1 MVNRELINPQSIVV
15 VGGSNNVHKPGGRL
29 VRNLLDGKYKG
40 ELYVVNAK
48 EDDVQGLKSYHTVRD
63 IPDTEMAIVSIP
75 GPSCPEVVDILA
87 KEKNVKAFIVV
98 SAGFGEE
105 TPEGA
110 ILEEQMLRSINEANA
125 SLIGPNCI
133 GVMNMHYHGV
143 FTQPI
148 PEFHADGVDFISSS
162 GGTALF
168 IIESALTK
176 GLRFSSV
183 WSVGNSKQIGVEE
196 VLEYMDR
203 NFDPVLDSKIKMLYI
218 EQIKNPDKLLYHA
231 SSLIRKGCH
240 IAAIKAGST
249 DVGKR
254 AASSH
259 TGAIA
264 SSDSAV
270 EALFRKAGIVRCFSR
285 EELTTVAS
293 IFTLKEVK
301 GKNCAIITHAGGP
314 AVMLA
319 DALAKGR
326 LNVPNLEGPVANEL
340 KSKLYPGAAVGNPID
355 IIGTGTPEHLA
366 TAIDFCENRFD
377 DIDLMMVIF
386 GSPGLVK
393 LYDAYEVLHKKMEEC
408 KKPIFPVLPSIVTA
422 GPEVKSFVKKGHV
435 NFSDEVTL
443 GTALSRVLTTPKP
456 MSTDIQLYGVDV
468 PEVRRIIDRLPGSG
482 YLDSEEVRTLLKAAN
497 IPLVEEFT
505 SADQNELIAFAKR
518 VKFPVVAKV
527 VGPLHKSD
535 IGGVALNI
543 RSEEHLIFEYERM
556 MRMPDVKAVMVQPM
570 LKGQELFLGAKY
582 EDRFGHVV
590 FCGLGGIFVEVL
602 RDVSYGLS
610 PLSYDET
617 YSMIRSLRGYPII
630 KGTRGQKGIDERQY
644 ADIIVRLSTLL
655 RFASEIKEM
664 DINPLVATDRGLFAV
679 DARIRIEKEA

>member
-1 MVNRELINPQSIVV
+1 MVNRELICPQSIVV

-40 ELYVVNAK
+40 SLYVVNAK
-48 EDDVQGLKSYHTVRD
+48 ETDVQGLKSYHSVQE
-63 IPDTEMAIVSIP
+63 IPETEMAILSIP
-75 GPSCPEVVDILA
+75 SKACVEVVDVLA
-87 KEKNVKAFIVV
+87 RQKNVKAFIII

-105 TPEGA
+105 TKEGGKLEDQ
-110 ILEEQMLRSINEANA
+110 ILQTINEVGA

-133 GVMNMHYHGV
+133 GLMNIHFHGV

-148 PEFHADGVDFISSS
+148 PEFHPDGVDFISSS

-168 IIESALTK
+168 IIESALSK

-183 WSVGNSKQIGVEE
+183 WSVGNSKQLGVEDI
-196 VLEYMDR
+196 LEYMDR
-203 NFDPVLDSKIKMLYI
+203 NFNAATDSKIKMLYI

-231 SSLIRKGCH
+231 SSLIKKGCK
-240 IAAIKAGST
+240 ITAIKAGST
-249 DVGKR
+249 ESGKR

-270 EALFRKAGIVRCFSR
+270 EALFRKAGIVRCYSR

-301 GKNCAIITHAGGP
+301 GKNCAIVTHAGGP

-319 DALAKGR
+319 DALSKGR
-326 LNVPNLEGPVANEL
+326 LNVPDLNGPIAEEL

-366 TAIDFCENRFD
+366 TAIDYCENRFEN
-377 DIDLMMVIF
+377 IDLMMVIF

-408 KKPIFPVLPSIVTA
+408 QKPIFPVLPSIVTA
-422 GPEVKSFVKKGHV
+422 GPEVQSFIKKGHV

-443 GTALSRVLTTPKP
+443 GTALARVLNTPKP
-456 MSTDIQLYGVDV
+456 ASTDIQLYGVDV
-468 PEVRRIIDRLPGSG
+468 PEVRRIIDRLPADG
-482 YLDSEEVRTLLKAAN
+482 YLSPEETRLLLKAAN

-505 SADQNELIAFAKR
+505 SSDKDELLAFARKI
-518 VKFPVVAKV
+518 KYPVVAKV
-527 VGPLHKSD
+527 VGPVHKSD
-535 IGGVALNI
+535 MGGVALNI
-543 RSEEHLIFEYERM
+543 RCDEHLLFEYERM
-556 MRMPDVKAVMVQPM
+556 MKLPGVTGIMVQPM
-570 LKGQELFLGAKY
+570 LKGQELFLGATY
-582 EDRFGHVV
+582 ENKFGHIV

-602 RDVSYGLS
+602 KDVSYGLA

-617 YSMIRSLRGYPII
+617 FSMIRSLRGYPII
-630 KGTRGQKGIDERQY
+630 KGTRGQRGIDEQQY
-644 ADIIVRLSTLL
+644 ADLIVRLSTLL
-655 RFASEIKEM
+655 RFANEIKEM
-664 DINPLVATDRGLFAV
+664 DINPLVATERGLFAV
-679 DARIRIEKEA
+679 DARIRIEK

>member
-1 MVNRELINPQSIVV
+1 MINRELINPQSIVV

-48 EDDVQGLKSYHTVRD
+48 EDDVQGLKSYHSVHD
-63 IPDTEMAIVSIP
+63 IPETELAIISIP
-75 GPSCPEVVDILA
+75 GPACPEAVDVLA
-87 KEKNVKAFIVV
+87 KQKNVKAFIVI

-105 TPEGA
+105 THEGA
-110 ILEEQMLRSINEANA
+110 ILEEQMLKSINEAGA

-133 GVMNMHYHGV
+133 GLMNMNYHGV

-148 PEFHADGVDFISSS
+148 PEFHTDGVDFVSSS

-196 VLEYMDR
+196 VIEYMDR

-264 SSDSAV
+264 NSDSAV

-293 IFTLKEVK
+293 IFTLKEVR

-319 DALAKGR
+319 DALEKGR
-326 LNVPNLEGPVANEL
+326 LNVPKLDGPLAAEL

-366 TAIDFCENRFD
+366 TAIDFCENRFE

-393 LYDAYEVLHKKMEEC
+393 LYDTYEVLHKKMEEC

-443 GTALSRVLTTPKP
+443 GTALSRVLNTPKP

-482 YLDSEEVRTLLKAAN
+482 YLNPEEVRTLLKAAQ

-505 SADQNELIAFAKR
+505 STDRDELVAFAKK

-527 VGPLHKSD
+527 VGPIHKSD
-535 IGGVALNI
+535 MGGVALNI

-556 MRMPDVKAVMVQPM
+556 MRLPDVTAVMVQPM
-570 LKGQELFLGAKY
+570 LKGQELK
-582 EDRFGHVV
+582 
-590 FCGLGGIFVEVL
+590 
-602 RDVSYGLS
+602 DVAYGLS

-630 KGTRGQKGIDERQY
+630 KGTRGQRGVDEQQY

-664 DINPLVATDRGLFAV
+664 DINPLVATERGLFAV
-679 DARIRIEKEA
+679 DARIRIEK

>member
-1 MVNRELINPQSIVV
+1 MINKELINPQSIVI

-29 VRNLLDGKYKG
+29 VRNLLDDKYKG

-48 EDDVQGLKSYHTVRD
+48 ETDVQGIKSYANVRE
-63 IPDTEMAIVSIP
+63 IPDAELAIISIP
-75 GPSCPEVVDILA
+75 GHACPEVVEVLA
-87 KEKNVKAFIVV
+87 KQKNVRAFIII

-105 TPEGA
+105 TIEGG
-110 ILEEQMLRSINEANA
+110 ILEDQILKIINESGA

-133 GVMNMHYHGV
+133 GIMNVNYHGV

-148 PEFHADGVDFISSS
+148 PEFHQDGVDFISSS

-168 IIESALTK
+168 IMESALTK

-183 WSVGNSKQIGVEE
+183 WSVGNSKQNGVED

-203 NFDPVLDSKIKMLYI
+203 NFNPVTDSKIKMLYI
-218 EQIKNPDKLLYHA
+218 ESIKQPDKLLYHA
-231 SSLIRKGCH
+231 SSLIRKGCK

-249 DVGKR
+249 DSGKR

-319 DALAKGR
+319 DALSKGH
-326 LNVPNLEGPVANEL
+326 LNVPNLEGPVAEEL

-366 TAIDFCENRFD
+366 TVIDYCENKFEE
-377 DIDLMMVIF
+377 IDLMMVIF
-386 GSPGLVK
+386 GSPGVVNV
-393 LYDAYEVLHKKMEEC
+393 YDAYEVLHKKMEKC
-408 KKPIFPVLPSIVTA
+408 NKPIFPILPSIVTA
-422 GPEVKSFVKKGHV
+422 SPEVRSFVKKGHV

-443 GTALSRVLTTPKP
+443 GTALSRVINTPKP
-456 MSTDIQLYGVDV
+456 ASTDIQLYGVDV
-468 PEVRRIIDRLPGSG
+468 PAVRRIIDQLPSEG
-482 YLDSEEVRTLLKAAN
+482 YLNPAQVRTLLGAAN
-497 IPLVEEFT
+497 IPMVAEFT
-505 SADQNELIAFAKR
+505 SDNKEEILEFAKK
-518 VKFPVVAKV
+518 VKYPVVAKV
-527 VGPLHKSD
+527 VGPVHKSD

-543 RSEEHLIFEYERM
+543 KYEEHLLFEFERM
-556 MRMPDVKAVMVQPM
+556 MRLPDVTSIMVQPM

-582 EDRFGHVV
+582 EEKFGHVV
-590 FCGLGGIFVEVL
+590 LCGLGGIFVEVL
-602 RDVSYGLS
+602 QDVSYGLS
-610 PLSYDET
+610 PLSYDEA

-630 KGTRGQKGIDERQY
+630 KGTRGQKGIDENQY

-655 RFASEIKEM
+655 RFATEIKEI
-664 DINPLVATDRGLFAV
+664 DINPLLATNKGLFAV
-679 DARIRIEKEA
+679 DARIRIEK